1 MSTVN
6 QKVVFISM
14 SDMVGGAEN
23 VLLMAACVSKGLTIY
38 LKKARVG
45 RLSIPDGQEVIYAT
59 DKSMLTGFLK
69 LVGLLK
75 PYRTGCIIMSTHPYL
90 NAYLGFLKRM
100 GFLRSK
106 LVVRECTS
114 VFTRFTGFK
123 RLSYKLAY
131 QLGYRGADLVVCQ
144 TGLMRDQFLQH
155 VAFMPAQKVIIQ
167 ENPVNLKQ
175 IFSKANAPLTDQ
187 DTKAGFICA
196 AGRLIPEK
204 GFSVLIHAF
213 SCIEKEYPGLKLI
226 ILGEG
231 PERQAL
237 TVLIDALDLG
247 NRVILKG
254 RIDNPIPYF
263 KQANACVVSS
273 VKEGFPNVLLE
284 MMSINPIVVS
294 TLCAGGIESI
304 PGILKVEP
312 NNVNALAAVIKT
324 ALDEGTTSH
333 KQEIIQQYLHNRT
346 PEIFINSL
354 LQNINYKTYHKQPL
368 N

>member
-1 MSTVN
+1 MSTIK

-23 VLLMAACVSKGLTIY
+23 VLLMAACASKGPTIY
-38 LKKARVG
+38 LKKAQAG
-45 RLSIPDGQEVIYAT
+45 QLNIPAGQEVFYAT
-59 DKSMLTGFLK
+59 DKSMFAGFVK
-69 LVGLLK
+69 LISLLK
-75 PYRTGCIIMSTHPYL
+75 PYRKGCIIMSTHPYL
-90 NAYLGFLKRM
+90 NAYLGLLKRI
-100 GFLRSK
+100 GYLRSE

-144 TGLMRDQFLQH
+144 TSLMRDQFLQH
-155 VAFMPAQKVIIQ
+155 VAFIPAQKVIVQ

-175 IFSKANAPLTDQ
+175 IFIRAKAPLNDP
-187 DTKAGFICA
+187 DTKTDFICA

-213 SCIEKEYPGLKLI
+213 SCIEKEYPGLKLL

-231 PERQAL
+231 PERAML
-237 TVLIDALDLG
+237 TVLIDALELN

-254 RIDNPIPYF
+254 RIDNPIPFF
-263 KQANACVVSS
+263 KQAKACVVSS

-284 MMSINPIVVS
+284 MMSINPLVVS
-294 TLCAGGIESI
+294 TLCAGGIENI

-312 NNVNALAAVIKT
+312 NNVNALAEAIKN
-324 ALDEGTTSH
+324 ALDEGTTSDK
-333 KQEIIQQYLHNRT
+333 KQIIQQYLHNRT

-354 LQNINYKTYHKQPL
+354 LKNINYKTYHKQPL